1 MLIDDPNS
9 TRTLLSAA
17 NHFILNTK
25 EDMIQNKI
33 RQLLVGTELEEI
45 AKQAQIVIHI
55 QDDAKDFLREK
66 IVEQRARIE
75 SKKLLQEDFLEA
87 TTGLDPKSKVL
98 LSRLSP
104 QLNREASS
112 PSRSSNMGSVAFISP
127 TSQQTNQKYL
137 STKRIN
143 SSKSRTNQEA

>member
-1 MLIDDPNS
+1 MQDVQVGFRAKKHKPSLGFTEDEAGAQFDEWYKDKMIEDPNS

-66 IVEQRARIE
+66 IVEQREKIE
-75 SKKLLQEDFLEA
+75 SNKIF
-87 TTGLDPKSKVL
+87 
-98 LSRLSP
+98 
-104 QLNREASS
+104 
-112 PSRSSNMGSVAFISP
+112 
-127 TSQQTNQKYL
+127 
-137 STKRIN
+137 
-143 SSKSRTNQEA
+143 

>member
-1 MLIDDPNS
+1 MQDVQVGFRSQKRGSEALPFMVGLGDTKYNNMLSDDPNS

-17 NHFILNTK
+17 NHFILNTR

-66 IVEQRARIE
+66 IVE
-75 SKKLLQEDFLEA
+75 
-87 TTGLDPKSKVL
+87 
-98 LSRLSP
+98 
-104 QLNREASS
+104 
-112 PSRSSNMGSVAFISP
+112 
-127 TSQQTNQKYL
+127 
-137 STKRIN
+137 
-143 SSKSRTNQEA
+143 

>member
-1 MLIDDPNS
+1 MVGLGDTRYNNMLSNDPNS

-17 NHFILNTK
+17 NHFILNTR

-66 IVEQRARIE
+66 IVE
-75 SKKLLQEDFLEA
+75 
-87 TTGLDPKSKVL
+87 
-98 LSRLSP
+98 
-104 QLNREASS
+104 
-112 PSRSSNMGSVAFISP
+112 
-127 TSQQTNQKYL
+127 
-137 STKRIN
+137 
-143 SSKSRTNQEA
+143 